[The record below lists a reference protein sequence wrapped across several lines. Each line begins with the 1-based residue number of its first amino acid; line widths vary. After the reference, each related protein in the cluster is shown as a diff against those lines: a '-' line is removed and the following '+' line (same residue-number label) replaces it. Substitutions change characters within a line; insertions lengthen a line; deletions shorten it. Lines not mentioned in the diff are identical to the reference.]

1 MSCVVEAGGFRG
13 ERRRKRVLSVVALLL
28 PALLALT
35 GCETLRVGS
44 DYDRTAAFASY
55 HTFAWLA
62 RDNYGVADP
71 LVVQRTRD
79 AIESALERKG
89 YRYVSEMDEADFAV
103 DFTVG
108 SRERVDVR
116 TYPRAFAGPWGWYG
130 PRWWG
135 YPYWGTGV
143 DVYRYREGVL
153 AIDVFDARTHR
164 PVWHGW
170 AKKPLSRGDMEH
182 SAGPIR
188 EAVDAVLARFPPG

>member
-1 MSCVVEAGGFRG
+1 MSYAVEAGGFRG
-13 ERRRKRVLSVVALLL
+13 ARWRRVLPAIALLL
-28 PALLALT
+28 PLLLVLT

-44 DYDRTAAFASY
+44 DYDRSAAFSTY
-55 HTFAWLA
+55 HTFSWLP

-79 AIESALERKG
+79 AIESALEHKG
-89 YRYVSEMDEADFAV
+89 YRYVSDMAQADFAV

-130 PRWWG
+130 PGWWG

-170 AKKPLSRGDMEH
+170 AKKPLSRADMEH

-188 EAVDAVLARFPPG
+188 KAVDAVLARFPPG